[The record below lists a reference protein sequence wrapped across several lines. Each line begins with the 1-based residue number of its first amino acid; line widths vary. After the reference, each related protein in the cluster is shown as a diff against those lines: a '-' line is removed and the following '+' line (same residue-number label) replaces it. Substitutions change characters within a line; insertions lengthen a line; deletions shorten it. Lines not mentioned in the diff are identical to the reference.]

1 MSFTGLPLD
10 RPFNPALLLMEHD
23 YPVGSIKR
31 ELSQTAPGPII
42 VSSRSP
48 SPAPRSSKRS
58 REQLFAALATGN
70 FVTCKP
76 RRIASADDL
85 DERELKRCFEILH
98 ACGVATDPTAT
109 LASTKDTMG
118 GFLDAV
124 FRDWTGNLDDDDLA
138 RPAMDFVVRE
148 YISVGNI
155 CGEISYLTPWDLP
168 PAYSC
173 SFLGQPTNHR
183 SSSSCAES
191 TGCDT
196 LVFALATY
204 RSKVAQLEV
213 GFCANEPP
221 HYSSNEEEQLL
232 CPMERADVRW
242 DGGDWMSL
250 LKAEMRR
257 SCTTKIH
264 RYNKHLAVWYAR
276 RLIREW
282 AMGSPSMGEDKQVL
296 SFVERES
303 VDATFAMMGSGKA

>member
-1 MSFTGLPLD
+1 MDHGHLFQQ
-10 RPFNPALLLMEHD
+10 
-23 YPVGSIKR
+23 SIKR
-31 ELSQTAPGPII
+31 ELSQAATGPII

-48 SPAPRSSKRS
+48 SPTPRSSKRS
-58 REQLFAALATGN
+58 REQLFAVLAAGN
-70 FVTCKP
+70 PVTCKP

-109 LASTKDTMG
+109 LASTKDTME

-124 FRDWTGNLDDDDLA
+124 FRDWTGNLDDDGLA

-155 CGEISYLTPWDLP
+155 CG
-168 PAYSC
+168 
-173 SFLGQPTNHR
+173 QPTNHR
-183 SSSSCAES
+183 TSRSCAES
-191 TGCDT
+191 TSCDT

-204 RSKVAQLEV
+204 RSKVPQLEV
-213 GFCANEPP
+213 GFCVNEPP
-221 HYSSNEEEQLL
+221 HPSSNEEEQLL

-242 DGGDWMSL
+242 DGGDWMGL

-282 AMGSPSMGEDKQVL
+282 AMGSVSMGEDKQVL
-296 SFVERES
+296 AFVERES
-303 VDATFAMMGSGKA
+303 VDATFAMMGSGEA